1 MVDENILLLR
11 ERSLCL
17 CQDGTVICAII
28 TLMSA
33 FPPSVNRAGPVIL
46 TVHGVK
52 KQEGPGLRRRVI

>member
-1 MVDENILLLR
+1 MDENILLLR
-11 ERSLCL
+11 ELSLCL
-17 CQDGTVICAII
+17 CHDDTVARVVI

-33 FPPSVNRAGPVIL
+33 FPPSVNRAGLVIL